1 MTSPPCRRACS
12 LAHRCAGRLR
22 HQGLVARTVSVKV
35 RTSDFRTVTRA
46 RTLGAPTDVAREIYL
61 VARELVAGVDLR
73 GLAVRLVGVRAEG
86 LEPRAEAVVQPTL
99 EEAVVGTNAVRR
111 RAEEA
116 VDAVRGRFGVRSI
129 AMGPARARSTTTP
142 ADVDLS

>member
-1 MTSPPCRRACS
+1 MK
-12 LAHRCAGRLR
+12 G
-22 HQGLVARTVSVKV
+22 

-99 EEAVVGTNAVRR
+99 EEAVVETNAVRR